1 MKIFDFHGR
10 CSGRDSGCFFF
21 ERFSSRKV
29 DKRQCRLGQTNKGQ
43 GQDHTDE
50 SCHVD
55 GDSANELGR
64 NDTARVYM
72 QKVGLIFRPGS
83 EL

>member
-1 MKIFDFHGR
+1 MGI
-10 CSGRDSGCFFF
+10 DSGCFFF

-43 GQDHTDE
+43 GQDYTNYE

-55 GDSANELGR
+55 GDSANELVR
-64 NDTARVYM
+64 NDTARVYI
-72 QKVGLIFRPGS
+72 QKVRLILG
-83 EL
+83 